1 MIVYESYTTELGDVA
16 IAACEQEGLSRGA
29 RGIVALQFYDDER
42 PLRLGAGWQRGASEL
57 TDLAVQQL
65 REYIAGQRK
74 SFDLPLAPKG
84 TEFQRRVWDALLQIP
99 FGETRSYSQ
108 QAQWLGQ
115 PRAIRAVARANGA
128 NPIAIVIPCHR
139 VIGANGSLTGYAG
152 GLSLKARLL
161 SLEGANFVQQGE
173 LL

>member
-16 IAACEQEGLSRGA
+16 IAACEQAGEELS

-57 TDLAVQQL
+57 TDLAAQQL

-161 SLEGANFVQQGE
+161 TLEGANFVQQGE

>member
-1 MIVYESYTTELGDVA
+1 MIVYESYTMELGDVA
-16 IAACEQEGLSRGA
+16 IAASEDGHEGVEKGV
-29 RGIVALQFYDDER
+29 VALQFYDAER
-42 PLRLGAGWQRGASEL
+42 PLRLEAGWQRGASA
-57 TDLAVQQL
+57 LADMAAQQL
-65 REYIAGQRK
+65 REYFSGRRK
-74 SFDLPLAPKG
+74 SFDLPLAPRG

-99 FGETRSYSQ
+99 FGETRSYSE

-128 NPIAIVIPCHR
+128 NPVAVIIPCHR

-152 GLSLKARLL
+152 GLPLKARLL
-161 SLEGANFVQQGE
+161 TLEGANFARQGE

>member
-16 IAACEQEGLSRGA
+16 IAACEQEGEGLS

-42 PLRLGAGWQRGASEL
+42 PLRLGAGWQRGVSEL
-57 TDLAVQQL
+57 TDLAAQQL

-108 QAQWLGQ
+108 QAQWLDQ

-161 SLEGANFVQQGE
+161 TLEGANFVQQGE

>member
-16 IAACEQEGLSRGA
+16 IAACEQEREGLS

-57 TDLAVQQL
+57 TDLAAQQL

-161 SLEGANFVQQGE
+161 TLEGANFVQQGE